1 MMSWGFVIVNNSL
14 KKCKQQFV
22 FRMASSNL
30 NDYVNEV
37 CKALDYREGVKVSF
51 NALNLPY
58 NFFYLFIFKNSRSP

>member
-1 MMSWGFVIVNNSL
+1 MISFVFDKVFTL
-14 KKCKQQFV
+14 KRQFV

-51 NALNLPY
+51 NALSLPY
-58 NFFYLFIFKNSRSP
+58 DLFYLFIL